1 MKSIRLGLVAAAIS
15 SCSSVQAQDATAA
28 AAIPVF
34 SIKSGETINL
44 GPFAWTT
51 ARCEQAMKKFLGL
64 DKMDGPEGIELTF
77 DAGQTQVTK
86 PGCSKEVSGGHI
98 MAVAKNVAGKADAIL
113 TYRVRFEQSAT
124 GLESQYTKQVRLLVY
139 P

>member
-1 MKSIRLGLVAAAIS
+1 
-15 SCSSVQAQDATAA
+15 
-28 AAIPVF
+28 
-34 SIKSGETINL
+34 
-44 GPFAWTT
+44 
-51 ARCEQAMKKFLGL
+51 
-64 DKMDGPEGIELTF
+64 
-77 DAGQTQVTK
+77 
-86 PGCSKEVSGGHI
+86 